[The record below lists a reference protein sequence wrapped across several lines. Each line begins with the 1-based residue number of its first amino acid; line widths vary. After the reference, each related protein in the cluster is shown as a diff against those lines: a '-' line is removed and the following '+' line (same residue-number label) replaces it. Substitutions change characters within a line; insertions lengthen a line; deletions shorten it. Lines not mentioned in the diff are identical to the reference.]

1 MELAESLLIWSA
13 PGSEVWDRYPGSR
26 AHMREMLQQLP
37 PKVLDRALNNPK
49 TLNGDQALA
58 EGWSEMPAKLRRR
71 IAP

>member
-1 MELAESLLIWSA
+1 
-13 PGSEVWDRYPGSR
+13 
-26 AHMREMLQQLP
+26 MREMLQLLP